1 MAIVDLTDNAVARI
15 CGHMISNCEAKVVSW
30 EKLTKL

>member
-15 CGHMISNCEAKVVSW
+15 CGCMTSNCETYLS
-30 EKLTKL
+30 LGRS

>member
-15 CGHMISNCEAKVVSW
+15 CGLVASNCEV
-30 EKLTKL
+30 KLSLGRS